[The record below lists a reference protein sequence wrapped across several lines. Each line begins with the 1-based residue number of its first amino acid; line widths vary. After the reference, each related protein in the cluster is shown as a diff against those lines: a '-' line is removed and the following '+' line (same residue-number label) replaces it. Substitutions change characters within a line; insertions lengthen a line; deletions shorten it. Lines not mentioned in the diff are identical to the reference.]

1 MTCNEKAESQSGNR
15 FLALL
20 AGVGAGVV
28 VGLAIAP
35 KSGRKMRADIGDS
48 VDDCLDSVS
57 QKAGELR
64 KSVINLAKRGQREVR
79 KTTDDVA
86 DKMNDAAT
94 GAVNRVV
101 KAGADGAYEAID
113 QTVDAVNAG
122 AKKGYEAVDRAADAL
137 TAN

>member
-15 FLALL
+15 LLALL

-28 VGLAIAP
+28 LGLAIAP

-48 VDDCLDSVS
+48 VEDCLDSVG

-64 KSVINLAKRGQREVR
+64 KSVVKLVKRGQ
-79 KTTDDVA
+79 KTTDD
-86 DKMNDAAT
+86 AAAE
-94 GAVNRVV
+94 AVNRVV
-101 KAGADGAYEAID
+101 NAGADGAYDAID
-113 QTVDAVNAG
+113 QTVAAVNAG

-137 TAN
+137 TTS